1 MTTAIDI
8 HTVDYSY
15 GDHPVLQDIS
25 FSVETGDFFIVI
37 GPNGS
42 GKTTLMKIIA
52 NIIKPRQ
59 GRLTVFGRPVETYS
73 RKALARTVALV
84 PQLAALD
91 FPFTVTEI
99 VLMGRSPH
107 LGLLGWEQADDL
119 EIAKRAIAFTGTGH
133 LAHRKLNEL
142 SGGER
147 QRVFIAR
154 AICQEPQIILLDEPT
169 ASLDLAHQIRIMDLM
184 ETLRAEK
191 NITIVMVS
199 HDVNLAAM
207 YARRLLLL
215 NQGRI
220 VTLGS
225 PREVLNYQIL
235 EEVYGCTLLVDESP
249 VGRFPRVTLVPKKFQ
264 GSGVGD
270 RKAQVDRLK
279 TED

>member
-8 HTVDYSY
+8 HKVGHAY
-15 GDHPVLQDIS
+15 GDHIVLQDLS
-25 FSVETGDFFIVI
+25 FSIASGDFFIVI

-52 NIIKPRQ
+52 NIITPRQ
-59 GRLTVFGRPVETYS
+59 GRLAVLGRPLATYS
-73 RKALARTVALV
+73 RKELARKVAFV
-84 PQLAALD
+84 PQLPALD
-91 FPFTVTEI
+91 FPFTVMEA

-107 LGLLGWEQADDL
+107 LGLLGWEEEKDV
-119 EIAKRAIAFTGTGH
+119 EIARKSVAFTQIEH
-133 LAHRKLNEL
+133 LAGRKLNEL

-154 AICQEPQIILLDEPT
+154 ALCQQPQIILLDEPT

-184 ETLRAEK
+184 ESLRKEQ

-215 NQGRI
+215 HQGRI
-220 VTLGS
+220 ATMGH
-225 PREVLNYQIL
+225 PREVLDYAIL
-235 EEVYGCTLLVDESP
+235 EEVYGCPLLVDESP
-249 VGRFPRVTLVPKKFQ
+249 IGRFPRVSLVPKKFQ
-264 GSGVGD
+264 GSGIGD
-270 RKAQVDRLK
+270 RKAQVDRPK
-279 TED
+279 AEG

>member
-1 MTTAIDI
+1 MTSAIDI
-8 HTVDYSY
+8 DQVGHSY
-15 GDHPVLQDIS
+15 GGLSVLQEIS
-25 FSVETGDFFIVI
+25 FGVETGDFFIVI

-52 NIIKPRQ
+52 GVIKPQQ
-59 GRLTVFGRPVETYS
+59 GRLKVFDRSLESIP
-73 RKALARTVALV
+73 RKELARKVAYV
-84 PQLAALD
+84 PQQETMD
-91 FPFTVTEI
+91 FPFSVTEI

-107 LGLLGWEQADDL
+107 LGLLGWEQTTDL
-119 EIAKRAIAFTGTGH
+119 KIAERAIAFTETEH
-133 LAHRKLNEL
+133 LARRKLNEL

-169 ASLDLAHQIRIMDLM
+169 ASLDLAHQIKIMDLM
-184 ETLRAEK
+184 EKLRAEK

-220 VTLGS
+220 ATLG
-225 PREVLNYQIL
+225 PPGEVLNYAIL
-235 EEVYGCTLLVDESP
+235 EAVYGCTLLVDESP
-249 VGRFPRVTLVPKKFQ
+249 IGRFPRVTLVPKKYQ
-264 GSGVGD
+264 GTG
-270 RKAQVDRLK
+270 
-279 TED
+279 